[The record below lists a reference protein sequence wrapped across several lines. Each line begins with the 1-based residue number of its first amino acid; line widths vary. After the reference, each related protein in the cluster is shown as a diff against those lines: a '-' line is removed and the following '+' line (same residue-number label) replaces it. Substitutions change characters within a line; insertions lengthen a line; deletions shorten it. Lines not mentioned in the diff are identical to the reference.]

1 MKRATHI
8 TPHTANVFHSPL
20 KLLYI
25 LERIFCKSELE
36 GERNERKTHRLREDF
51 EDGLGPSSS
60 EGKEVLA
67 QIINRHALHS
77 VLMRCD
83 SWISLEKQSKQR

>member
-1 MKRATHI
+1 MGGSGQSGKRWGDPEGKGTVA
-8 TPHTANVFHSPL
+8 
-20 KLLYI
+20 
-25 LERIFCKSELE
+25 RRGELE

>member
-1 MKRATHI
+1 MGGSGQSGKRWGDPEGKGAVARREE
-8 TPHTANVFHSPL
+8 P
-20 KLLYI
+20 
-25 LERIFCKSELE
+25 E

-67 QIINRHALHS
+67 QIINRHALHP
-77 VLMRCD
+77 VLTRCD

>member
-1 MKRATHI
+1 MGGSGQSGKRWGDPEGKGAVARRGE
-8 TPHTANVFHSPL
+8 P
-20 KLLYI
+20 
-25 LERIFCKSELE
+25 E

-67 QIINRHALHS
+67 QIINRHALHP
-77 VLMRCD
+77 VLTRCD

>member
-25 LERIFCKSELE
+25 LERIFWKSELE
-36 GERNERKTHRLREDF
+36 GERNRSRK
-51 EDGLGPSSS
+51 
-60 EGKEVLA
+60 
-67 QIINRHALHS
+67 
-77 VLMRCD
+77 
-83 SWISLEKQSKQR
+83 